1 MRSIEEIKKHYNWDE
16 EDEKYLKQMKDIAIK
31 YKDDFVNK
39 LYEYFNIFED
49 KDRYLKDEK
58 IKERHKAHLQAWFL
72 ELFEGSLDHLYIS
85 KVQRIGTR
93 HVQIGLPPHYLN
105 SSMNFVREFIET
117 LVIEKT
123 ADANEKTKILKSID
137 KILDINLDI
146 ITEAYREEEFKTY
159 LGTSKIQKIFIEGI
173 QGVSRSIDLFIV
185 TIMSFL
191 AIVGGGW
198 VLYELVNLAL
208 GRVSPESTALE
219 ILGSTLI
226 LYAISELLNEELKH
240 LKGAPLSLKV
250 FAGIALAAIIRK
262 ILIIS
267 LYPKKSIELLILGIL
282 MLFIGIVYFIINKVE
297 RK

>member
-1 MRSIEEIKKHYNWDE
+1 MRSVEEIKKHYSWSE
-16 EDEKYLKQMKDIAIK
+16 KDEKNLKQMKDVAIRH
-31 YKDDFVNK
+31 KDDFVK
-39 LYEYFNIFED
+39 RLYEYFNIFDD
-49 KDRYLKDEK
+49 KDRYLKDEN
-58 IKERHKAHLQAWFL
+58 IKQRHKAHLQTWFL
-72 ELFEGSLDHLYIS
+72 ELFEGNLDHLYIS
-85 KVQRIGTR
+85 KIQRIGMR

-123 ADANEKTKILKSID
+123 EDANERIEILKSID

-159 LGTSKIQKIFIEGI
+159 LGTSKIQKIFIEAI

-185 TIMSFL
+185 TIMSLL

-198 VLYELVNLAL
+198 IVYEFVNLVL
-208 GRVSPESTALE
+208 GRVAPEDTALE

-267 LYPKKSIELLILGIL
+267 LYPKKGIELLILGVL
-282 MLFIGIVYFIINKVE
+282 MLFIGVVYFIINRVE
-297 RK
+297 RR

>member
-1 MRSIEEIKKHYNWDE
+1 MRSVEEIKKHYSWSE
-16 EDEKYLKQMKDIAIK
+16 KDEKNLKQMKDVAIRH
-31 YKDDFVNK
+31 KDDFVK
-39 LYEYFNIFED
+39 RLYEYFNIFDD
-49 KDRYLKDEK
+49 KDRYLKDEN
-58 IKERHKAHLQAWFL
+58 IKQRHRAHLQTWFL
-72 ELFEGSLDHLYIS
+72 ELFEGNLDHLYIS
-85 KVQRIGTR
+85 KIQRIGMR

-123 ADANEKTKILKSID
+123 EDANERIEILKSID

-159 LGTSKIQKIFIEGI
+159 LGTSKIQKIFIEAI

-185 TIMSFL
+185 TIMSLL

-198 VLYELVNLAL
+198 IVYEFVNLVL
-208 GRVSPESTALE
+208 GRVAPEDTALE

-267 LYPKKSIELLILGIL
+267 LYPKKGIELLILGVL
-282 MLFIGIVYFIINKVE
+282 MLFIGVVYFIINRVE
-297 RK
+297 RR

>member
-1 MRSIEEIKKHYNWDE
+1 MRSIEEIKKHYSWNE
-16 EDEKYLKQMKDIAIK
+16 EDERHLKEMKDIAIK
-31 YKDDFVNK
+31 HKDDFVNK

-72 ELFEGSLDHLYIS
+72 GLFEGNIDHIYIS
-85 KVQRIGTR
+85 KVQRIGMR

-123 ADANEKTKILKSID
+123 ADADEKIKILKSID
-137 KILDINLDI
+137 KILDINLDV

-159 LGTSKIQKIFIEGI
+159 LGTSKIQKIFIEAI

-191 AIVGGGW
+191 AIAGGGW
-198 VLYELVNLAL
+198 ILYELVNLVL

-240 LKGAPLSLKV
+240 LKGASLSLKV

-297 RK
+297 KK

>member
-1 MRSIEEIKKHYNWDE
+1 MRSIEEIKKHYSWDE
-16 EDEKYLKQMKDIAIK
+16 EDEKHLKKMKDIAIK
-31 YKDDFVNK
+31 YKDGFVNK

-49 KDRYLKDEK
+49 KDSYLKDEK

-72 ELFEGSLDHLYIS
+72 ELFEGNLDHLYIS
-85 KVQRIGTR
+85 KVQRIGAR

-117 LVIEKT
+117 
-123 ADANEKTKILKSID
+123 
-137 KILDINLDI
+137 
-146 ITEAYREEEFKTY
+146 
-159 LGTSKIQKIFIEGI
+159 I

-198 VLYELVNLAL
+198 ILYELVKLVL

-240 LKGAPLSLKV
+240 LKGAPPSLKV
-250 FAGIALAAIIRK
+250 FAGIALAAII
-262 ILIIS
+262 
-267 LYPKKSIELLILGIL
+267 
-282 MLFIGIVYFIINKVE
+282 INKVE

>member
-1 MRSIEEIKKHYNWDE
+1 
-16 EDEKYLKQMKDIAIK
+16 
-31 YKDDFVNK
+31 
-39 LYEYFNIFED
+39 
-49 KDRYLKDEK
+49 
-58 IKERHKAHLQAWFL
+58 L
-72 ELFEGSLDHLYIS
+72 ELFEGNLDHLYIS

-123 ADANEKTKILKSID
+123 ADANEKIKILKSID

-198 VLYELVNLAL
+198 ILYELVNLVL

-219 ILGSTLI
+219 ILVLRLFCTL
-226 LYAISELLNEELKH
+226 Y
-240 LKGAPLSLKV
+240 LS
-250 FAGIALAAIIRK
+250 F
-262 ILIIS
+262 
-267 LYPKKSIELLILGIL
+267 
-282 MLFIGIVYFIINKVE
+282 
-297 RK
+297 